1 MRGRQH
7 RATNSGSDFGSN
19 NTITCS
25 LALTVTL
32 KTADTSKITLS
43 GLLNTAGPS
52 APAIPLA
59 YLTAQHAFG
68 SHGVWSRA
76 TGVLVLTLSSDVQRG
91 NLYIFS
97 FSITNPSTG
106 QVAASVS
113 VAASGTFSMVA
124 QTVAGDSVNA
134 TAETGTV
141 AGEAKPL
148 RIYPPTF
155 MIANIGQSTPFPY
168 ATNNITVTLASNVPL
183 TGSPDEFLLLGGLKG
198 SATPDDSALRIQV
211 SSPAA
216 ALLPAAATWDGD
228 VDRDMIEGGFLGI
241 ELFNTTVIAPGQLI
255 VFSFSLTNPSA
266 AQEAQLV
273 TATWSGS
280 SGFVARIANADTSS
294 ILPLPG
300 SVAGDAQVLKV
311 YAPGF
316 VSKLIRQTSILPGGL
331 NTIHVSLASN
341 VPLSGDHHT
350 EITIGGIVGSTTGLD
365 ALWNYIP
372 NQLPLKY
379 ESGSVNSAGIFG
391 PNASWTRETGQ
402 LYLAMQAGTTLA
414 AGQMCGFSFQLRNPD
429 SVNAKSSSLY
439 IISSS
444 TWSAARFP
452 LVDMEVLS
460 SMALNDTGS
469 VPGDAVPLRVQSP
482 AFMLASVRQ
491 LTTFPGK
498 CACQCLIAVIC

>member
-1 MRGRQH
+1 
-7 RATNSGSDFGSN
+7 
-19 NTITCS
+19 
-25 LALTVTL
+25 VTL
-32 KTADTSKITLS
+32 KTVDTSKITLS

-76 TGVLVLTLSSDVQRG
+76 TGSVVLTLTSDVQRG
-91 NLYIFS
+91 TLHIFS
-97 FSITNPSTG
+97 FSLTNPSTG

-113 VAASGTFSMVA
+113 VAASGSFNMAA
-124 QTVAGDSVNA
+124 QAVAGDPVNA

-141 AGEAKPL
+141 AGDAKPL
-148 RIYPPTF
+148 RVYPPTF
-155 MIANIGQSTPFPY
+155 MIAKIGQSTPFPS
-168 ATNNITVTLASNVPL
+168 AANNITVTLASNVPL

-211 SSPAA
+211 SRPAS
-216 ALLPAAATWDGD
+216 ALFPAAATWDGD
-228 VDRDMIEGGFLGI
+228 VDRDMIGGGFLGI
-241 ELFNTTVIAPGQLI
+241 ELFNTTVIAPGQFI

-273 TATWSGS
+273 TATWSGT
-280 SGFVARIANADTSS
+280 SGFVARIADADTSS

-311 YAPGF
+311 YTPGF
-316 VSKLIRQTSILPGGL
+316 VSKLIRQTSVLPGGL

-379 ESGSVNSAGIFG
+379 SAHSAGIFG

-402 LYLAMQAGTTLA
+402 LFLAIQAGATLA

-429 SVNAKSSSLY
+429 SVNAESSSLY
-439 IISSS
+439 ILSSS
-444 TWSAARFP
+444 TWSRAQFP
-452 LVDMEVLS
+452 LVAMEVLS

-469 VPGDAVPLRVQSP
+469 VPGDAVPLRVQPP

-491 LTTFPGK
+491 LTTFPGT
-498 CACQCLIAVIC
+498 CACQCLMVVIAKDT

>member
-1 MRGRQH
+1 
-7 RATNSGSDFGSN
+7 
-19 NTITCS
+19 
-25 LALTVTL
+25 
-32 KTADTSKITLS
+32 
-43 GLLNTAGPS
+43 
-52 APAIPLA
+52 
-59 YLTAQHAFG
+59 
-68 SHGVWSRA
+68 
-76 TGVLVLTLSSDVQRG
+76 VQRG
-91 NLYIFS
+91 TLHIFS
-97 FSITNPSTG
+97 FSLTNPSTG

-113 VAASGTFSMVA
+113 VAASGSFNMAA
-124 QTVAGDSVNA
+124 QAVAGDPVNA
-134 TAETGTV
+134 TTETGTV
-141 AGEAKPL
+141 AGDAKPL
-148 RIYPPTF
+148 RVYPPTF
-155 MIANIGQSTPFPY
+155 MIAKVGQSTPFPS
-168 ATNNITVTLASNVPL
+168 AANNITVTLASNVPL
-183 TGSPDEFLLLGGLKG
+183 AGSPDDFLLLGGLKG
-198 SATPDDSALRIQV
+198 SVTPDDSALRIQV
-211 SSPAA
+211 SRPAA
-216 ALLPAAATWDGD
+216 ALFPAAATWDGD
-228 VDRDMIEGGFLGI
+228 VDRDMIGGGFLGI
-241 ELFNTTVIAPGQLI
+241 ELFNTTVIAPGQFI

-280 SGFVARIANADTSS
+280 SGFVARIADADTIS

-311 YAPGF
+311 YTPGF
-316 VSKLIRQTSILPGGL
+316 VSKLIRQTSVLPGGL

-379 ESGSVNSAGIFG
+379 SDSAGIFG

-402 LYLAMQAGTTLA
+402 LYLAMQAGATLA

-439 IISSS
+439 ILSSS
-444 TWSAARFP
+444 TWSRARFP
-452 LVDMEVLS
+452 LVAMDVLS

-469 VPGDAVPLRVQSP
+469 VPGDAVPLGVQPP

-491 LTTFPGK
+491 LTTFPGT
-498 CACQCLIAVIC
+498 CACQCLMVVIAKDT